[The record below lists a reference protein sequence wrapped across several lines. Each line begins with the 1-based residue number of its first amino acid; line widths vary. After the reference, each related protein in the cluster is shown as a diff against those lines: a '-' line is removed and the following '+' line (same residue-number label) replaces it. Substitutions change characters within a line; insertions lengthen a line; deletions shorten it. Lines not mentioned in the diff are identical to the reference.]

1 MKNCHAKLKSGQN
14 YYGKLQVDKISGEI
28 KLKTNQNKCSPPE
41 VFYKKLFG
49 KSSDWVLR
57 DL

>member
-14 YYGKLQVDKISGEI
+14 YYGKLQVDKISDEI
-28 KLKTNQNKCSPPE
+28 KLKTNQNKCPE